1 VNGKDE
7 IVVLDTNA
15 VIDLLKSVALLA
27 RLEQRFPR
35 AVFCV
40 SVITFIEVLGFPKIT
55 PEMEAQILAFLADVT
70 VIGVTDSIA
79 KIAIEIRRRKLVK
92 LPDAVI
98 AATAIDFDAA
108 LITRDAGL
116 LDFAYPGLQMFSIE

>member
-7 IVVLDTNA
+7 VIVLDSNA
-15 VIDLLKSVALLA
+15 VIDLLKSTATLA
-27 RLEQRFPR
+27 KFEQRFPH
-35 AVFCV
+35 AVFCI

-70 VIGVTDSIA
+70 VIGVTDDIA
-79 KIAIEIRRRKLVK
+79 KIAIEIRRKKLVK

-98 AATAIDFDAA
+98 AATAISFGAT
-108 LITRDAGL
+108 LVTRDDDL
-116 LDFAYPGLQMFSIE
+116 LDFVYPGLRPSSIE